1 MQSSPLSSPSDEQ
14 QLIASCQA
22 GHLQDFDP
30 LYQRYVRPIFSFIYR
45 RTRDKQLSED
55 ITSTVFLKALQNVHR
70 YDSRKGSMVAWLYGI
85 ARNALTDHFR
95 SNRHHANIDDMW
107 DLSSGDDTTAA
118 ADGNMNTAQ
127 LREAMSKLD
136 PAKREIVLLR
146 VWDDLSYQ
154 DIAAITGKSE
164 ASCKMTFSRVIAQL
178 RKDLPLSAFLLLC
191 VAGGLAGHAAGRI
204 PLCN

>member
-1 MQSSPLSSPSDEQ
+1 MSSPVPPSDEQ

-45 RTRDKQLSED
+45 RTRDKQLAED
-55 ITSTVFLKALQNVHR
+55 ITSTVFMKALQNVHR
-70 YDSRKGSMVAWLYGI
+70 YDGRKGSVVAWLYGI
-85 ARNALTDHFR
+85 ARNALTDHYR
-95 SNRHHANIDDMW
+95 SMKRTVNIDDVW
-107 DLSSGDDTTAA
+107 DLASGDDTTAA
-118 ADGNMNTAQ
+118 ADGNMNAAQ
-127 LREAMSKLD
+127 LREALSKLD

-154 DIAAITGKSE
+154 DIAAITGKTE

-178 RKDLPLSAFLLLC
+178 RKDLPLSAFLLL
-191 VAGGLAGHAAGRI
+191 LIHPSI
-204 PLCN
+204 L